1 MNRVSPGATPPL
13 KNVKFLISGVILLK
27 FETRRAVAAPNP
39 KKTVIE
45 ENLEPMKRGTSP
57 SPLP

>member
-1 MNRVSPGATPPL
+1 MGSIVPPSEI
-13 KNVKFLISGVILLK
+13 NFLISGVILLK

-39 KKTVIE
+39 RKTVIE